1 MEPVPDRGQTAV
13 MARERGKPRS
23 PMPSKVPS
31 GIGGLGTVDTRG
43 RTGMTSGGV
52 RMTNAKN
59 AVRST
64 LLTLMNHMTMTPG
77 AQGRDARAS

>member
-1 MEPVPDRGQTAV
+1 MPAFPKRVSRGNRRLVTAGGKTAV

-31 GIGGLGTVDTRG
+31 GIGGLGTMDTRG

-59 AVRST
+59 AYAKRY
-64 LLTLMNHMTMTPG
+64 
-77 AQGRDARAS
+77 